1 MGIKNLNRFIR
12 DNCSTE
18 SIKCVPVSYLS
29 GKKIAVDISIY
40 IYKFVGDDC
49 LIENMYLMLS
59 IFKHYNVVPIFVF
72 DGKPPTEKKELLI
85 KRKNDKKYAESEYN
99 RLKENLKS
107 EGIDDDEKQ
116 EMITTMD
123 LLKKQFVYIQKEQI
137 NMIKEMIISYGM
149 TYYEANGEADEL
161 CALLVLK
168 KIVWACLSE
177 DMDMF
182 VYGCSKVLRYFSLLN
197 HTLVLYDTKKIV
209 EELGLTQ
216 KEFREICVLSGTDYN
231 IQSNLDTENMNLH
244 KVLKLYKK
252 YYKTDKKSD
261 FYNWLQKS
269 GNTHL
274 DYDLLTNVYCMF
286 DLDYYSIRHDDL
298 DNLKIVNSCV
308 DKEKLQSILKKDGF
322 IFPTVK

>member
-1 MGIKNLNRFIR
+1 MGIRNLNRFIR
-12 DNCSTE
+12 DHCTTE
-18 SIKCVPVSYLS
+18 SVQCVPVSHLT

-40 IYKFVGDDC
+40 IYKFVGEDC

-59 IFKHYNVVPIFVF
+59 IFKHYNVIPIFVF

-85 KRKNDKKYAESEYN
+85 KRKNDKKYAEGEYN

-107 EGIDDDEKQ
+107 EEIDDDEKQ
-116 EMITTMD
+116 EIITTMD

-137 NMIKEMIISYGM
+137 NMIKEMIVSYGM
-149 TYYEANGEADEL
+149 SYYEANGEADEL

-244 KVLKLYKK
+244 KVLKLFKK
-252 YYKTDKKSD
+252 YYKIDKRTD

-274 DYDLLTNVYCMF
+274 DYELLTNVYCMF
-286 DLDYYSIRHDDL
+286 DLDYSIYDNEV
-298 DNLKIVNSCV
+298 DNLKITNSCV

-322 IFPTVK
+322 IFPK

>member
-12 DNCSTE
+12 DHCTSE
-18 SIKCVPVSYLS
+18 SIKCVPVSHLS

-40 IYKFVGDDC
+40 IYKFVGDGC

-59 IFKHYNVVPIFVF
+59 IFKHYNVIPIFVF

-85 KRKNDKKYAESEYN
+85 KRKNDKKYAENEYN
-99 RLKENLKS
+99 KLKENLNS
-107 EGIDDDEKQ
+107 GDVDDDEKQ
-116 EMITTMD
+116 EIITAMD
-123 LLKKQFVYIQKEQI
+123 LLKKQFVYIQKDQI
-137 NMIKEMIISYGM
+137 NMIKEMITSYGM

-182 VYGCSKVLRYFSLLN
+182 VYGCSRVLRYFSLLN
-197 HTLVLYDTKKIV
+197 HTLVLYDTKQVV
-209 EELGLTQ
+209 EDLNLTQ

-231 IQSNLDTENMNLH
+231 IQSRLDSENMNLH

-252 YYKTDKKSD
+252 YYKTDKKIG
-261 FYNWLQKS
+261 FYKWLQEN
-269 GNTHL
+269 GNNQL
-274 DYDLLTNVYCMF
+274 DYDLLMSVYCMF
-286 DLDYYSIRHDDL
+286 DLPYDEYDTKL
-298 DNLKIVNSCV
+298 DSLKITNGCI
-308 DKEKLQSILKKDGF
+308 DKEKLQNILKLDGF
-322 IFPTVK
+322 IFPK